1 MNQNLWLKYALY
13 SFLGVLILMTV
24 SGLMQNS
31 MNDYGMSSTRMPMNN
46 MNMQAQTQ
54 MPMQGF
60 AGGMP
65 MGGMNMQAP
74 MQGMATSMGFAGE
87 MSMNGMTV
95 VYPFFNGGMM
105 SVMPVNMGRSYTPV
119 NNGIPI
125 NGVQVGGMA
134 MNAMPMISI
143 PMVSI
148 PVNTVIAPM
157 YGATMN
163 SMVMPGLGFNSLP
176 MTGM

>member
-13 SFLGVLILMTV
+13 SFLGVLILMAVT
-24 SGLMQNS
+24 GLMQNS
-31 MNDYGMSSTRMPMNN
+31 MNDNGMSSMNN
-46 MNMQAQTQ
+46 
-54 MPMQGF
+54 
-60 AGGMP
+60 
-65 MGGMNMQAP
+65 MNMQAP
-74 MQGMATSMGFAGE
+74 MQGMAVGE
-87 MSMNGMTV
+87 MPMNGMAA
-95 VYPFFNGGMM
+95 VYPCFNGGMM
-105 SVMPVNMGRSYTPV
+105 SAMPVSMGRSYTPV
-119 NNGIPI
+119 YNQFVNNGIPV
-125 NGVQVGGMA
+125 NGIQVGGVV

-148 PVNTVIAPM
+148 PVNTVFAPM